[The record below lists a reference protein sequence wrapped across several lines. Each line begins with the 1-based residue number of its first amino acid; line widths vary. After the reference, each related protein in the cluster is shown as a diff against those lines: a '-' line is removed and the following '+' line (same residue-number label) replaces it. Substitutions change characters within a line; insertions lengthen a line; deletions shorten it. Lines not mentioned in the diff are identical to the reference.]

1 MSKRTLHGFFG
12 AGASGAGSK
21 KPKKSAAA
29 ASSGGASSTA
39 AGGPKPVFIICP
51 GAGGVLPK
59 DGTLQSQ
66 LGRLGRVVVI
76 PKSTGYNGKVG
87 CTVGSKGSLNGNLRI
102 LTDAIAREVNDAS
115 VAAGTPIVLVGQ
127 SFGCRAIVHWM
138 SGNREVRKHPSIP
151 TPWSDDTAKPDN
163 YDALRGRIAG
173 VLCFGYPL
181 DHASQDRSA
190 ALKRLPADV
199 RALFVMG
206 TSDGQ
211 SLGSGLS
218 QSKFEGVL
226 DDTPASTHIIW
237 IDCGGHSP
245 PNSSKWTGAS
255 LNTKIKTFLGSAPFA
270 GSGKALGTG
279 ADDGGGKKKAAATP
293 EDVRAKRLAALS
305 GGGEKKSGG
314 GDDDDDDDD
323 DDDVVVIDDGDDDEK
338 KSE

>member
-21 KPKKSAAA
+21 KAKKSA
-29 ASSGGASSTA
+29 ASSTA

-59 DGTLQSQ
+59 DGTLESQ

-102 LTDAIAREVNDAS
+102 LTDAIAREANDAS
-115 VAAGTPIVLVGQ
+115 VTAGTPIVLVGQ

-138 SGNREVRKHPSIP
+138 SGNHEVRKHPSIP

-211 SLGSGLS
+211 SLGSSLS
-218 QSKFEGVL
+218 QAKFEGVL
-226 DDTPASTHIIW
+226 DDTPASTQIIW
-237 IDCGGHSP
+237 IDRGGHSP

-255 LNTKIKTFLGSAPFA
+255 LNTKIKTFLDSAPFA
-270 GSGKALGTG
+270 GAGKALGTG
-279 ADDGGGKKKAAATP
+279 ADDGGGKKQKAAATP

-305 GGGEKKSGG
+305 SGGKKKSGG
-314 GDDDDDDDD
+314 GEGDDDDDY
-323 DDDVVVIDDGDDDEK
+323 DDVVGIDDGDDDEK

>member
-12 AGASGAGSK
+12 AGTSGAGSK
-21 KPKKSAAA
+21 KAKKSDAAA
-29 ASSGGASSTA
+29 PSGAGAAA

-59 DGTLQSQ
+59 DGTLESQ

-102 LTDAIAREVNDAS
+102 ITDAIEREVNDAS
-115 VAAGTPIVLVGQ
+115 VTTGTPIVLVGQ

-138 SGNREVRKHPSIP
+138 SGNHEVRKHPSIP

-163 YDALRGRIAG
+163 YDALRGHIASII
-173 VLCFGYPL
+173 CFGYPL

-206 TSDGQ
+206 TSDSQ

-226 DDTPASTHIIW
+226 NDTPASTQIIW
-237 IDCGGHSP
+237 IDRGGHSP

-255 LNTKIKTFLGSAPFA
+255 LNTKIKTFLDAPFA

-279 ADDGGGKKKAAATP
+279 ADDGGGKKTAAATP

-305 GGGEKKSGG
+305 GGGKKKSGG
-314 GDDDDDDDD
+314 GDDD
-323 DDDVVVIDDGDDDEK
+323 DDDVVVIDDGGDDEK